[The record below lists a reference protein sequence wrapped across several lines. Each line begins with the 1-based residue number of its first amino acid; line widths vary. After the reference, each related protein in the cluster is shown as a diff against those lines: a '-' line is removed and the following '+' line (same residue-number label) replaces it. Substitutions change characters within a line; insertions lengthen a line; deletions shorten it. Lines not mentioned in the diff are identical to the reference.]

1 MVYNY
6 EAISKNGDTEK
17 GKIEASSPD
26 EAKSKLKSQGL
37 SPYKIKESKT
47 EALSQLGLFSVG
59 KVPEKKIARLTR
71 DLSIFLKS
79 GVSIAKAIKLSKLQY
94 RNDKQLERFLSSI
107 ENSLNEGK
115 SFYQALELQ
124 KVINL
129 AEFYKQSIKVAEVRG
144 FLADILTELSNFIVE
159 KERVKAQVRSAFA
172 YPAFIISASIVML
185 IFMFVVA
192 IPKMSDVFSSLG
204 QELPPITRIVL
215 SISTFTGEHITLILA
230 ALLSLIVGLQLLYKK
245 NGDFKRNFDF
255 WLLKTPLFGR
265 IIQTAELSRF
275 LSVGSMLLRSG
286 LPFVQALKYAN
297 DVVSNGHIKDIILD
311 ATSKVVEGQR
321 FSVMLSRFEELDR
334 GFVQAIYLAEES
346 GEVKMAFENLSNL
359 YTEENKDKI
368 AILTSI
374 LEPVLILCV
383 GGIIGVVVV
392 AMLLPIFSI
401 SIG

>member
-1 MVYNY
+1 MVYVY
-6 EAISKNGDTEK
+6 EGIAKNGDIQK
-17 GKIEASSPD
+17 GKIEAQSQD
-26 EAKSKLKSQGL
+26 DAKTKLKSSGI
-37 SPYKIKESKT
+37 SVYKIKESRL
-47 EALSQLGLFSVG
+47 EVFGELGLFSVG
-59 KVPEKKIARLTR
+59 KLPEKKIARLTR

-107 ENSLNEGK
+107 ETSLNEGK

-124 KVINL
+124 KTINL
-129 AEFYKQSIKVAEVRG
+129 AEFYKQSIKVAEARG
-144 FLADILTELSNFIVE
+144 FLGDILTELASFIVQ
-159 KERVKAQVRSAFA
+159 KERIKTQVRSAFA
-172 YPAFIISASIVML
+172 YPAFIISASIIML

-192 IPKMSDVFSSLG
+192 IPKMSDVFTSLN

-215 SISTFTGEHITLILA
+215 SVSTFIGEYITIILLT
-230 ALLSLIVGLQLLYKK
+230 LLSSIIGLQLLYKK
-245 NGDFKRNFDF
+245 NHEFKQKFDF
-255 WLLKTPLFGR
+255 LMLKVPLFGR

-286 LPFVQALKYAN
+286 LPFVQALKYSS
-297 DVVSNGHIKDIILD
+297 DVVSNTHIKDIILD

-321 FSVMLSRFEELDR
+321 FSVMLSRFKELDR

-346 GEVKMAFENLSNL
+346 GEVKTAFENLSNL

>member
-1 MVYNY
+1 MVYIY
-6 EAISKNGDTEK
+6 EGIAKNGDIQK
-17 GKIEASSPD
+17 GKIEAQSQD
-26 EAKSKLKSQGL
+26 DAKTKLKSSGI
-37 SPYKIKESKT
+37 SVYKIKESRL
-47 EALSQLGLFSVG
+47 ELFGELGLFSVG
-59 KVPEKKIARLTR
+59 KLPEKKIARLTR

-107 ENSLNEGK
+107 ETSLNEGK

-124 KVINL
+124 KTINL
-129 AEFYKQSIKVAEVRG
+129 AEFYKQSIKVAEARG
-144 FLADILTELSNFIVE
+144 FLGEILTELASFIVQ
-159 KERVKAQVRSAFA
+159 KERIKAQVRSAFA
-172 YPAFIISASIVML
+172 YPAFIISVSIIML

-192 IPKMSDVFSSLG
+192 IPKMSDVFTSLN

-215 SISTFTGEHITLILA
+215 SVSTFIGEYITIILL
-230 ALLSLIVGLQLLYKK
+230 ALLLSIIGLQLLYKK
-245 NGDFKRNFDF
+245 NHEFKQKFDF
-255 WLLKTPLFGR
+255 LMLKVPLFGR

-286 LPFVQALKYAN
+286 LPFVQALKYSS
-297 DVVSNGHIKDIILD
+297 DVISNTHIKDIILD

-321 FSVMLSRFEELDR
+321 FSVVLSRFKELDR

-346 GEVKMAFENLSNL
+346 GEVRTAFENLSNL

>member
-1 MVYNY
+1 MVYVY
-6 EAISKNGDTEK
+6 EGIAKNGDIQK
-17 GKIEASSPD
+17 GKIEAQSQD
-26 EAKSKLKSQGL
+26 DAKTKLKSSGI
-37 SPYKIKESKT
+37 SVYKIKESRL
-47 EALSQLGLFSVG
+47 EAFGELGLFSVG
-59 KVPEKKIARLTR
+59 KLPEKKIARLTR

-107 ENSLNEGK
+107 ETSLNEGK

-124 KVINL
+124 KTINL
-129 AEFYKQSIKVAEVRG
+129 AEFYKQSIKVAEARG
-144 FLADILTELSNFIVE
+144 FLGDILTELASFIVQ
-159 KERVKAQVRSAFA
+159 KERIKTQVRSAFA
-172 YPAFIISASIVML
+172 YPAFIISASIIML

-192 IPKMSDVFSSLG
+192 IPKMSDVFTSLN

-215 SISTFTGEHITLILA
+215 SVSTFIGEYITIILLT
-230 ALLSLIVGLQLLYKK
+230 LLSSIIGLQLLYKK
-245 NGDFKRNFDF
+245 NHEFKQKFDF
-255 WLLKTPLFGR
+255 LMLKVPLFGR

-286 LPFVQALKYAN
+286 LPFVQALKYSS
-297 DVVSNGHIKDIILD
+297 DVISNTHIKDIILD

-321 FSVMLSRFEELDR
+321 FSVMLSRFKELDR

-346 GEVKMAFENLSNL
+346 GEVKIAFENLSNL